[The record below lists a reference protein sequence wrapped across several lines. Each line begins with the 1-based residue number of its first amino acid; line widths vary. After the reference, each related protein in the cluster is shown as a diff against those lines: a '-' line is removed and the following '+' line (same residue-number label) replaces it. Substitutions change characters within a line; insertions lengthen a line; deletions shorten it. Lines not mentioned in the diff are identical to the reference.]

1 MTGYLL
7 DTHSFLWSV
16 FTPERLSRAAQAL
29 LANAE
34 NPVYVSSVSFWEI
47 SLKAGIGKLTL
58 TGCVPDALPEIAQD
72 MGYRLLPLAP
82 DEAASFHRLPRIA
95 HKDPFDRMLIW
106 QAIQRR
112 LVLMTKDAAFDE
124 YRAFQLQTFW

>member
-34 NPVYVSSVSFWEI
+34 NPVYVSSVTA
-47 SLKAGIGKLTL
+47 LKAGIGKLTL
-58 TGCVPDALPEIAQD
+58 TGCLPDTLPEIAED

-82 DEAASFHRLPRIA
+82 EEAASFHRLPRIS

-112 LVLMTKDAAFDE
+112 LVLMTKDAAFEE
-124 YRAFQLQTFW
+124 YRALRLQTVW